1 MNKNVIE
8 KLMLVNNH
16 MIIPNYLVKYYKKFD
31 LDINEFIMLIYF
43 LNSNEKL
50 IFDNKKISN
59 DLFMEQNEVLEIINS
74 LIEKQYISIEMNKEK
89 TYQK

>member
-59 DLFMEQNEVLEIINS
+59 DLFMEQNEVLEII
-74 LIEKQYISIEMNKEK
+74 
-89 TYQK
+89 